1 MGLMVYCAYMQMI
14 DAVLLGVIQGVTEF
28 LPLSSLG
35 HLVLVRQWLSIDA
48 INALAFDA
56 VLHFTIAGVALIY
69 FWPDIWTLLQSVLR
83 KLSRLPVNQKDIT
96 LFNAL
101 ILGSLPGIITGTFLL
116 PYVESN
122 YSSAGLIAAMLLL
135 SSIFLMFVE
144 WRYYLRPSH
153 EGISVKRGWMIGLF
167 QVLSMIPGFPQTG
180 AMIAGGMQIGLSRYD
195 AARFSFMLIIPI
207 SLGVGTHK
215 IIGVLK
221 SSEMVSW
228 GMIAVGAGIAAIVS
242 FFFIHFFLSFIKRQT
257 LWPFIWY
264 NVILAALVAYVNL
277 IS

>member
-1 MGLMVYCAYMQMI
+1 MLYCTCMQI
-14 DAVLLGVIQGVTEF
+14 FDAVMLGIVQGVTEF

-56 VLHFTIAGVALIY
+56 VLHLTIALVALIY
-69 FWPDIWTLLQSVLR
+69 FWPDIWTLSQSVLR

-101 ILGSLPGIITGTFLL
+101 VVGCVPGVLVGALL
-116 PYVESN
+116 QPYIESK
-122 YSSAGLIAAMLLL
+122 YDSAGLIAGMLLL
-135 SSIFLMFVE
+135 SAIFLMYVE
-144 WRYYLRPSH
+144 WRYYLRPNH
-153 EGISVKRGWMIGLF
+153 ENISVRRGWLIGIF
-167 QVLSMIPGFPQTG
+167 QVLAMIPGFPQTG
-180 AMIAGGMQIGLSRYD
+180 ATMAGGMQVGLSRYD
-195 AARFSFMLIIPI
+195 AARFSFMLVIPI
-207 SLGVGTHK
+207 SLGVGIHK
-215 IIGVLK
+215 IIALLKTDGV
-221 SSEMVSW
+221 VSW
-228 GMIAVGAGIAAIVS
+228 NMIGIGAAIAAVVS
-242 FFFIHFFLSFIKRQT
+242 FFLIRFFLSYIKQKT